1 MLDVENGTPSTSTCL
16 PCRSKSFPKMNI
28 QFWPNSQQNKELSW
42 TLNFDGRFAELLQ
55 QSAHLQI
62 SPHEMTCKWFKA
74 SQLGEFPLV
83 VGRLILGGA
92 NLAMKI
98 SGPNIHPM
106 LAWNQKKGWEEDL
119 PLRRKKRS
127 GSQVS
132 FRGSND
138 WRRWTHLVSILQTP
152 GRI

>member
-1 MLDVENGTPSTSTCL
+1 MLKMGHLQHPHVFHAGLNLSPRWTSSSGPTPSKTKNSRELSTSTAVSPSYSSNL
-16 PCRSKSFPKMNI
+16 HISKFHLMK
-28 QFWPNSQQNKELSW
+28 WPANGSRRASWENSPWWL
-42 TLNFDGRFAELLQ
+42 GG
-55 QSAHLQI
+55 
-62 SPHEMTCKWFKA
+62 WF
-74 SQLGEFPLV
+74 
-83 VGRLILGGA
+83 LGGA